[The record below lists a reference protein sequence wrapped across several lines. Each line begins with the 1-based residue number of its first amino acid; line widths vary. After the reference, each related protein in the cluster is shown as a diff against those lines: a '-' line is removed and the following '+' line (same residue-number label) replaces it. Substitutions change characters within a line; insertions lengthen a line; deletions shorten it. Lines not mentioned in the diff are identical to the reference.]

1 MDKMNKKVGT
11 VRTFGQKKHGQKNN
25 GKVFNQKK
33 KSNKNRWLIIIFNIV
48 TVVNMK
54 IMIFWVVMPY
64 SLVGTN
70 VFGEPAA

>member
-1 MDKMNKKVGT
+1 
-11 VRTFGQKKHGQKNN
+11 
-25 GKVFNQKK
+25 VFNQKK